1 MVLLTMTP
9 AMVEALEKIQSLSRE
24 RDEKTQHCSQED
36 ATPESKEE
44 GSNEKP
50 IDRICSKENEEK
62 QEQTGTESQVSNTSV
77 PLPKDTEKQNQK
89 QASTTAEPSVS
100 DPKVGNPISHGQ
112 VIDISKQ
119 MRTEALQP
127 SRLEELLRGSRV
139 YIPPPKPK
147 PEPVS
152 DIPHGLLASRMPGL
166 GTRESINLD
175 QIANMVF
182 GRHLNTKP
190 LWRAFAAKKKPDPT
204 NE

>member
-1 MVLLTMTP
+1 MVLLTVTP

-24 RDEKTQHCSQED
+24 REEKTEHCSQED
-36 ATPESKEE
+36 ATQESK
-44 GSNEKP
+44 GAGNNETP
-50 IDRICSKENEEK
+50 VDRIHSGENEEK
-62 QEQTGTESQVSNTSV
+62 QEQTGTESQISNVSGLS
-77 PLPKDTEKQNQK
+77 PKDTEKQKQK
-89 QASTTAEPSVS
+89 QASTTTEPSLS

-119 MRTEALQP
+119 MRSEALQP

-152 DIPHGLLASRMPGL
+152 GIPASRVRGL

-175 QIANMVF
+175 QIANMTF

-190 LWRAFAAKKKPDPT
+190 LWPAFVAKKKPDPT

>member
-1 MVLLTMTP
+1 
-9 AMVEALEKIQSLSRE
+9 LEKIQSLSRE
-24 RDEKTQHCSQED
+24 GDENTEHCSRED
-36 ATPESKEE
+36 ATQA
-44 GSNEKP
+44 GNDEKP
-50 IDRICSKENEEK
+50 VGRIRSGENEEK
-62 QEQTGTESQVSNTSV
+62 QEQTGTESQISNISSTS
-77 PLPKDTEKQNQK
+77 PKETEQQNQK
-89 QASTTAEPSVS
+89 QASITTEPSLS

-112 VIDISKQ
+112 VIDLSKK
-119 MRTEALQP
+119 MRTEVLQP

-152 DIPHGLLASRMPGL
+152 VILGSRMRGL

-175 QIANMVF
+175 QIANKTF

-190 LWRAFAAKKKPDPT
+190 LWPAFVAKKKPDPT